1 MKVRIAGLVALLSL
15 ATAGAVSLEAQGTAQ
30 DSLTNAIELMRSN
43 VRANKADLI
52 GRALALPDS
61 QAAIFWPMYR
71 EYEAE
76 FGKLADDR
84 VALIKEYLVA
94 YDTLSNA
101 KAKNLMLRMYDLDE
115 RRVKLSRD
123 TFNRFSKKL
132 PAKTVAH
139 FLQIDGFLN
148 RVIDL
153 QIAAALPEVK

>member
-1 MKVRIAGLVALLSL
+1 MTARTAGIVALLSL
-15 ATAGAVSLEAQGTAQ
+15 AAAGVVSLRAQGTAQ
-30 DSLTNAIELMRSN
+30 DSLTQAIELMRSD

-61 QAAIFWPMYR
+61 QAAVFWPMYR

-84 VALIKEYLVA
+84 VALIKEYLVV

-101 KAKNLMLRMYDLDE
+101 KAKDLMHRMYDLE
-115 RRVKLSRD
+115 ARRVKLSRD

>member
-1 MKVRIAGLVALLSL
+1 MTVRIAGVVALLSI
-15 ATAGAVSLEAQGTAQ
+15 ATAGAVSLSAQGTAQ
-30 DSLTNAIELMRSN
+30 DSITQAIELMRSD

-61 QAAIFWPMYR
+61 QAAVFWPMYR

-76 FGKLADDR
+76 FAKLADDR
-84 VALIKEYLVA
+84 VALIKEYLVV

-101 KAKNLMLRMYDLDE
+101 KAKDLMTRMYDLE
-115 RRVKLSRD
+115 ARRVKLSRD
-123 TFNRFSKKL
+123 TFNRFRKKL
-132 PAKTVAH
+132 PTKTVAH

>member
-1 MKVRIAGLVALLSL
+1 MTARLAGLVALFSLSM
-15 ATAGAVSLEAQGTAQ
+15 AAPVSLKAQGTL
-30 DSLTNAIELMRSN
+30 DSLNEAIELMRSD

-61 QAAIFWPMYR
+61 QAAVFWPMYR
-71 EYEAE
+71 EYEAA
-76 FGKLADDR
+76 FSKLADER
-84 VALIKEYLVA
+84 VALIKEYLAVA
-94 YDTLSNA
+94 DTLTDA
-101 KAKNLMLRMYDLDE
+101 KAKSLMTRMYDLE
-115 RRVKLSRD
+115 ARRVKLSRD

>member
-1 MKVRIAGLVALLSL
+1 MTARIAGLVALLFL
-15 ATAGAVSLEAQGTAQ
+15 AAAGAVSLRAQGTAQ
-30 DSLTNAIELMRSN
+30 DSLTTAIELMRSN

-61 QAAIFWPMYR
+61 QAAVFWPMFR

-76 FGKLADDR
+76 FGKLADER
-84 VALIKEYLVA
+84 VTLIKEYLTA

-101 KAKNLMLRMYDLDE
+101 KAKDLMLRMYDLE
-115 RRVKLSRD
+115 ARRVKLSRD

>member
-1 MKVRIAGLVALLSL
+1 MTARTAGVAALLL
-15 ATAGAVSLEAQGTAQ
+15 LVGGAAVPLRAQATAQ

-61 QAAIFWPMYR
+61 QAAVFWPMYR

-76 FGKLADDR
+76 FGKLADER
-84 VALIKEYLVA
+84 VALIKEYLVV

-101 KAKNLMLRMYDLDE
+101 KAKDLMQRMYDLE
-115 RRVKLSRD
+115 ARRVKLSRD

>member
-1 MKVRIAGLVALLSL
+1 MTVRIAGVVALLSI
-15 ATAGAVSLEAQGTAQ
+15 ATAGAVSLSAQGTAQ
-30 DSLTNAIELMRSN
+30 DSITQAIELMRSD

-61 QAAIFWPMYR
+61 QAAVFWPMYR

-76 FGKLADDR
+76 FAKLADDR
-84 VALIKEYLVA
+84 VALIKEYLVV

-101 KAKNLMLRMYDLDE
+101 KAKDLMTRMYDLE
-115 RRVKLSRD
+115 ARRVKLSRD